1 MNEKYIIRTVSGS
14 APEFAQNLM
23 NEMDQQGYRVLA
35 VSHGHV
41 SGSICFIITF
51 ERRD

>member
-1 MNEKYIIRTVSGS
+1 MNEKYIVRTVQ
-14 APEFAQNLM
+14 ARVPEVAQNLM
-23 NEMDQQGYRVLA
+23 NEMDRQGYKVIA

-51 ERRD
+51 ERKE